1 MIDPTT
7 PRQPNT
13 IPRTVGGIHVKRE
26 TTRSRPGARHSHA
39 PSLVPAAP
47 ESGDQVEESRETG
60 DADQGGRGDEQQW
73 DHPGESVI
81 IRISIAAAKVPL
93 GERAVQGAYGG
104 ASRRPASRLSAE
116 RAVNPRGR
124 FESVKT

>member
-7 PRQPNT
+7 PRQPKT

-47 ESGDQVEESRETG
+47 SRGIKWRSPAKPAMLTRVDAPMSSSGIILARLASYGFQSPPPKYRWANEPSREPTVG
-60 DADQGGRGDEQQW
+60 PPGVRRHALAQSEQ
-73 DHPGESVI
+73 
-81 IRISIAAAKVPL
+81 
-93 GERAVQGAYGG
+93 
-104 ASRRPASRLSAE
+104 
-116 RAVNPRGR
+116 
-124 FESVKT
+124 